1 MRASW
6 TLHVY
11 QFFFFFWVYLGHN
24 LIEKN
29 CIPLPKYCFSP
40 LLVKLM
46 SYVYWVNFLLVEV
59 KQHNFCKFIIYYSF
73 INHRVENFIHYDE

>member
-1 MRASW
+1 
-6 TLHVY
+6 
-11 QFFFFFWVYLGHN
+11 
-24 LIEKN
+24 
-29 CIPLPKYCFSP
+29 